1 MSDPVAV
8 EVYFDF
14 TCPYVHSAAAWLRE
28 VNRQLGDSRI
38 EVTWK
43 FFPLDQVNAPA
54 DADMPIWNLPPT
66 AAAVVVTAFTRR
78 RRRADRVERR
88 SSGSTPRC

>member
-28 VNRQLGDSRI
+28 VNCQLGDSRI

-54 DADMPIWNLPPT
+54 DADMPIWNLPP
-66 AAAVVVTAFTRR
+66 
-78 RRRADRVERR
+78 DRR
-88 SSGSTPRC
+88 SRERSR